1 MSTAFRSTNEQR
13 TAGLDP
19 RLSVLIAG
27 GAGFLGSHIAKRFH
41 RAGYA
46 VTVLDGLLEHTG
58 GKEKNLHAILEDIQ
72 FYKTD
77 VREVDSISD
86 VIRQSQV
93 VVDCMAWTA
102 HRSALQDPLYDLR
115 LNAESHLYLLRH
127 LHTDQKIIY
136 LGSRSQYGI
145 PDVDVIVEDT
155 PMAPVDIQGTHKIAA
170 ESYFRVYSRLRGLN
184 VISLRFP
191 NCFGENQPVE
201 GEDVGLVGGFI
212 RELLL
217 RRLVDVYGRQRK
229 RSLVYAPDLAEV
241 VLLISQSSLT
251 GFSAYN
257 LAGTEMYIKSL
268 VEQLI
273 ELIGFGTYQLRDMPA
288 DISSIDVG
296 NAVFSNEKLRT
307 VIGDVPITD
316 LQVAL
321 RTTINYFKENLQWQK

>member
-1 MSTAFRSTNEQR
+1 MKVRSDN
-13 TAGLDP
+13 
-19 RLSVLIAG
+19 SVVLIAG

-46 VTVLDGLLEHTG
+46 VTVIDGLLEHTG
-58 GKEKNLHAILEDIQ
+58 GKEKNLHPILDDIR
-72 FYKTD
+72 FYKID
-77 VREVDSISD
+77 IRGARDISD
-86 VIRQSQV
+86 IIQQSPV

-102 HRSALQDPLYDLR
+102 HRSALQNPLYDLR
-115 LNAESHLYLLRH
+115 LNAETH
-127 LHTDQKIIY
+127 LHLLQYLHADQKIIY
-136 LGSRSQYGI
+136 LGSRSQYGT
-145 PDVDVIVEDT
+145 PDVDIIVEDT
-155 PMAPVDIQGTHKIAA
+155 PLIPVDIQGAHKIAS
-170 ESYFRVYSRLRGLN
+170 ESYFRVYSHLKGLN
-184 VISLRFP
+184 VISLRLP

-217 RRLVDVYGRQRK
+217 RKLVDVYGRQRK

-241 VLLISQSSLT
+241 VLLLSQSPLI

-273 ELIGFGTYQLRDMPA
+273 ELIGFGTYQLRGMPA

-296 NAVFSNEKLRT
+296 NAVFSNEKLRA
-307 VIGDVPITD
+307 VIGDIPLTD
-316 LQVAL
+316 LRAAL
-321 RTTINYFKENLQWQK
+321 QTTIDYFKENLEWRN